1 MPEDENPTGELL
13 AKVSFPLY
21 TIKALSGQHI
31 LVAGG
36 GGSAKTGVA
45 NGFQIF
51 ELTYSGRQT
60 EAEEVAWH
68 ETGDRAIMNCTTFTH
83 GRREMLAAGL
93 DDDLQMYQ
101 ISRKLVDE
109 DNQGHV
115 LPDEEKFAQT
125 RKRRK
130 SESLSNSQEG
140 RFFRKRRHPSGN
152 MRIGFDITK
161 QESVRTDFNSKGD
174 DSFQK
179 VVRVS
184 LDRTF
189 LVTGGCDG
197 HLRIWKFPGLT
208 KLRDLKAHAKEID
221 DVDISPSGT
230 RIVSI
235 GKDNKCNVWNT
246 KDGKKA
252 AQLDFDPPQ
261 DGCKYMFKKCRFGI
275 VEGDKNNF
283 CLFTLHNPISSS
295 RKPGYIVKWNTTTY
309 VPEKTATVT
318 GSLSAL
324 AVSDDGR
331 FLAVGS
337 MESGSVTIFISY
349 SLRPLKTVDSAH
361 HTFVTGLEFLPSG
374 EAARA
379 VTGNSDASVVSI
391 SVDNQVK
398 IHHVAQRGTIS
409 VLAASLIVIVVM
421 VATFIGCSVL
431 GL

>member
-1 MPEDENPTGELL
+1 MSEKEEKKGELL

-21 TIKALSGQHI
+21 TIKAISGQHI

-51 ELTYSGRQT
+51 ELTYSGSQT
-60 EAEEVAWH
+60 EAEEVAWY
-68 ETGDRAIMNCTTFTH
+68 ETGNRAIMNCITFSH
-83 GRREMLAAGL
+83 GREEVLAAGL
-93 DDDLQMYQ
+93 DDDLQLYN

-109 DNQGHV
+109 DDDGHV
-115 LPDEEKFAQT
+115 LPDQEKFVQT
-125 RKRRK
+125 RRRRK
-130 SESLSNSQEG
+130 SELSNSQEG
-140 RFFRKRRHPSGN
+140 RFFRKQRHPSAKQ
-152 MRIGFDITK
+152 RIGFKITTE
-161 QESVRTDFNSKGD
+161 ESVRTDFNDRSD

-184 LDRTF
+184 QDRTF

-197 HLRIWKFPGLT
+197 HLRVWKYPGLT

-221 DVDISPSGT
+221 DVDISPSST
-230 RIVSI
+230 KIVSI
-235 GKDNKCNVWNT
+235 GKDNKCNVWNAR
-246 KDGKKA
+246 DRKKA
-252 AQLDFDPPQ
+252 AQLDFEPPEN
-261 DGCKYMFKKCRFGI
+261 GTKYMFKKCRFGI
-275 VEGDKNNF
+275 VESDKNNF
-283 CLFTLHNPISSS
+283 RLYTLHNPMSSS
-295 RKPGYIVKWNTTTY
+295 RKPGYIVKWNTTSY
-309 VPEKTATVT
+309 VPEKMTTIH

-337 MESGSVTIFISY
+337 METGSVSMYISY
-349 SLRPLKTVDSAH
+349 NLNLLKTVEGAH

-379 VTGNSDASVVSI
+379 VSGNADASVVSI

-398 IHHVAQRGTIS
+398 IHHVARRGTVS
-409 VLAASLIVIVVM
+409 VM
-421 VATFIGCSVL
+421 VASGAIVVAMVLTFIGCSYV

>member
-1 MPEDENPTGELL
+1 MSDKDENPSGELL

-51 ELTYSGRQT
+51 ELTHSGSQT

-68 ETGDRAIMNCTTFTH
+68 ETGNKAIMNCVAFSY
-83 GRREMLAAGL
+83 GRQEVLAAGL
-93 DDDLQMYQ
+93 DDDLQLYQ
-101 ISRKLVDE
+101 ISRKLVEE
-109 DNQGHV
+109 DKEGHV
-115 LPDEEKFAQT
+115 LPDEDKFVQT
-125 RKRRK
+125 RRRRK

-140 RFFRKRRHPSGN
+140 RFFRKGRHPSGN
-152 MRIGFDITK
+152 KRIGFNITT
-161 QESVRTDFNSKGD
+161 QESVRTDFNTKGD

-179 VVRVS
+179 MVRVS

-197 HLRIWKFPGLT
+197 HLRVWKYPGLA
-208 KLRDLKAHAKEID
+208 KLRDVKAHAKEID
-221 DVDISPSGT
+221 DIDISPSGSK
-230 RIVSI
+230 IVSI
-235 GKDNKCNVWNT
+235 GKDNKCNVWNV
-246 KDGKKA
+246 KDGKKV

-261 DGCKYMFKKCRFGI
+261 KGCKYIFKKCRFGI

-283 CLFTLHNPISSS
+283 RLYTLHNPVAS
-295 RKPGYIVKWNTTTY
+295 RKPGYIVKWNTTSF
-309 VPEKTATVT
+309 VPEKIVTVP

-337 MESGSVTIFISY
+337 METGSVSIYISF
-349 SLRPLKTVDSAH
+349 SLQLLKTVESAH

-398 IHHVAQRGTIS
+398 IHHVARRGTIS
-409 VLAASLIVIVVM
+409 VMLASLIVVVVM
-421 VATFIGCSVL
+421 VLTFVVCSML
-431 GL
+431 GI